1 MSVTAASP
9 APDINRSAMR
19 RAVLSSVIGNAF
31 EWFDFL
37 IFGFF
42 LGLITQAFFPK
53 EDYFVAT
60 VLSTATFAVSYIV
73 RPFGGVLLGMYADRA
88 GRKPALTLMILM
100 MGLSTLLIGATPPY
114 ASIGVAAPLL
124 IVLARVLQGLSAGGE
139 FSSATAMLV
148 EYAPPKRKMLYGS
161 LQMCSQALAIAC
173 AGLFGYGLS
182 SMLDPSALASW
193 GWRVP
198 FLLGV
203 LIAPVGFYI
212 RRKVAESPSF
222 VEAKQREARIPFAQL
237 CTDHFG
243 ALVAGLGVCVVGT
256 VSNYVW
262 FINMPQYVVG
272 KLKLPFSEALFGT
285 FVCGLLLCAL
295 CPVTGWLA
303 DRFGARRVLSIGAV
317 LFALMSWPL
326 LAWVMAAPDMTR
338 LLIAQASIALV
349 ISLIWGPTPGMM
361 AGLFPTGTRST
372 GVAVSYNLG
381 VLLFGGLAP
390 LTLAVLIEKT
400 GSNLMPAYYTIFCA
414 ALALALIGYGT
425 KKN

>member
-1 MSVTAASP
+1 MSATTP
-9 APDINRSAMR
+9 APLHRLAMR

-53 EDYFVAT
+53 EDPFVAT
-60 VLSTATFAVSYIV
+60 VLSSATFAVSY
-73 RPFGGVLLGMYADRA
+73 LLGMYADRA

-114 ASIGVAAPLL
+114 ASIGIAAPLL

-148 EYAPPKRKMLYGS
+148 EYAPPSRRMLFGS

-182 SMLDPSALASW
+182 SLLEPEALGAW

-203 LIAPVGFYI
+203 LIAPVGLYI
-212 RRKVAESPSF
+212 RRKVAESPLF
-222 VEAKQREARIPFAQL
+222 EANRTAAKIPFSTL
-237 CTDHFG
+237 WTRHFG
-243 ALVAGLGVCVVGT
+243 ALVAGLGICVVGT

-262 FINMPQYVVG
+262 FINMPRHVVTQLG
-272 KLKLPFSEALFGT
+272 LPFSEALFGT

-295 CPVTGWLA
+295 CPLTGWLA
-303 DRFGARRVLSIGAV
+303 DRFGARRVLSLGAV
-317 LFALMSWPL
+317 LFAALSWPL
-326 LAWVMAAPDMTR
+326 LAWVVAAPDMSR
-338 LLIAQASIALV
+338 LLVAQISIACV

-361 AGLFPTGTRST
+361 ASLFPTGTRST
-372 GVAVSYNLG
+372 GMAVSYNLG

-390 LTLAVLIEKT
+390 LTLTVLIEKT

-414 ALALALIGYGT
+414 ALALALIGFGMR
-425 KKN
+425 KQDGRINPA